1 LLINP
6 EFSKDSEILKPRL
19 YRQYKQAAFVMKNL
33 ISIIALIWCISLC
46 PLTVSSQVNCADG
59 SVNTGE
65 TYSGQVFFN
74 YGAVNNA
81 FSTKNRTTLTIGEP
95 LAGVFAGQQYNGMM
109 GFYGRFLLPP
119 LPPTVVASQGEL
131 LDRIQVTWITDP
143 LSPDASGGFNVYRD
157 NIFLS
162 SVGKNVRSYND
173 FNVIA
178 GRPYV
183 YRISGINE
191 FGEGTGGEAI
201 GFQTPNGVVTGKVET
216 ISRQPVA
223 DAVVTLTPLQ
233 GFSAA
238 FGNDDGAFYHLDTSA
253 TDMLPGSGG
262 SWTIAFWIKTNL
274 ASNNGG
280 VIRLG
285 ESDLYF
291 RALNSSSGQDG
302 VEVSTTAT
310 GASFLSA
317 NFPDSTRNGWHHIAL
332 SYSSNGGQG
341 RLYLD
346 GALVAVNT
354 MSALGVVTD
363 LHIGGLTEQG
373 DWAGKLDELRLYH
386 TLLEEADLSEII
398 MSTASSLTP
407 GLAYYW
413 KFDEEQGEG
422 SFDIIDRQKINFCGA
437 EFSSDRPNV
446 KTAARTNEN
455 GYYRIEGVSY
465 GTGTTFLATPSKDF
479 YANRSLRFH
488 RAESDYVSLPDF
500 SLTPKA
506 TLELWVNSSGPDGT
520 QTVLEKK
527 WGSNEFRI
535 NLVPNGNDNEVV
547 CYLNGNQ
554 YNFGTLGVGYQLLS
568 LTIDSSGTNRT
579 VSLYKNGTL
588 SATHTFTGVTDNWS
602 DAAQP
607 WILGGR
613 FNGSTLTD
621 AYGGFIDEF
630 AVYDTTLSQ
639 ATIQSHHENTRQI
652 TENGL
657 RVYFSLNEG
666 GGMSVNSTGSL
677 LLEKGTVH
685 GAVWSSF
692 TAMQETTPH
701 EFSPVTRQ
709 VTLNPS
715 VTSVDLVDFFDKS
728 TIPVTGY
735 VRYKNTD
742 CFASNVEITNDGL
755 SFTPKVLT
763 DSTGKFTIDA
773 DPGQSFR
780 LVPKYEDHLFT
791 PAFFEVT
798 NVSTPVAGIL
808 FSDIT
813 TRNIEVSVVGGSC
826 KISTLGDNLGTD
838 YGSLV
843 LQIRNAQND
852 CFERYGTMT
861 SGTTYTFT
869 EVPPF
874 EQVSVGL
881 FSHENNDIK
890 NAIQALGAI
899 TVDITKKDTALEF
912 LYLTPDP
919 EVEIF
924 EGLANDCPELKYWDP
939 SLPVGSVAD
948 FTANKVRLWEPPLPL
963 GASVNYTTLKVLYNN
978 VEYSIVNNSVT
989 FNSTDY
995 DYSEYPINTTN
1006 ETVTIGSDLYSL
1018 VPSDAST
1025 VLEKGDDVTIKV
1037 RVQEQ
1042 YPGGTCVLNEADLRF
1057 VNGFAD
1063 EVKDTSLV
1071 AALYTRSGTVTGGN
1085 SMPLANKPIRVR
1097 ATLQPSSTSA
1107 PADAYYRE
1115 VHAVTTNSSGV
1126 FSVRIGAGTRDTAV
1140 GGTFDQVPWYP
1151 SSEAP
1156 FLKIEVDT
1164 MLNGSY
1170 TQNGAVN
1177 RTAHPQTSLT
1187 YKFTVGDAN
1196 PVSPYYKTMQVIG
1209 TTPDGRKGS
1218 TSKIAVIS
1226 GTRLNGERFTTSSP
1240 QRPLMILRDPPGDA
1254 SYSYISKDST
1264 ICDITSFAATDNYDS
1279 SIALDFDGSP
1289 ENLTLAGIGVAT
1301 GGNFESGVDFGFGFN
1316 YTRTKVAQNE
1326 IQTCM
1331 TFNQTISTSD
1341 ADIIVGGDHGGD
1353 VYIGVAENMVFGT
1366 SDRIQVNNCVIMAD
1380 QVISIRPGGATG
1392 FRYSEYYIKRYLIP
1406 YLDLLAT
1413 EYNLMG
1419 KADSAALM
1427 TESRDSW
1434 EMWIKLN
1441 NDLKQ
1446 EATLK
1451 ENLSFDAGVVYE
1463 SAFSSSGDSLA
1474 LEEFTNSYSAS
1485 GYFTV
1490 KFGVLSAGTSFTG
1503 STEFTFDRVKSSGNT
1518 YSNTRTVGYSL
1529 SDDDPGDAFSVDIL
1543 DDPVFNGP
1551 VFKVKSGQSSC
1562 PHEPGTASRDRPSI
1576 QPVAGYPLQAINIPS
1591 KEAAIFRFNLG
1602 NNSQSYETRHY
1613 NITATGEDNPDG
1625 AVIKLNGG
1633 VLNLD
1638 MDYEVLSNSS
1648 VPITITVER
1657 GPVEY
1662 EYNDLLLEFTSG
1674 CEVAR
1679 ADALGLD
1686 PAQSPLD
1693 SSTTINELAYS
1704 SQKISVNFVRPCSE
1718 VDIDYPRNNYV
1729 ILSEDPALTPV
1740 NSTVRDIIVNNYSLI
1755 DPGFQA
1761 IRVQYRRADGNGIWT
1776 NILAPSNF
1784 TASNPHERWNTKN
1797 NAYLTWTGSP
1807 KPDTLGPISTTFK
1820 WETAGLEDGNYELR
1834 AISVCT
1840 GAAAGMEGT
1849 SYYIPIRI
1857 DREPPSLLGTPEPAD
1872 GVFSNGDEI
1881 SCSFNKLINCNLIQ
1895 ADQMNPNNV
1904 GLYDAVTDALIDA
1917 TISCYENK
1925 LIIVPNVDNRFI
1937 ENKILRVELH
1947 DIEDKTGNKRDFLS
1961 WEFKVD
1967 RNELAWLTD
1976 SVGLTFDVH
1985 DSKTMTASIIN
1996 RSGSTVP
2003 FKIVNSLP
2011 WIRVV
2016 PDTGIMVANEIKPIR
2031 FIVDSTLA
2039 IGSWSGV
2046 DTLKTIH
2053 VGSYIQGGDEPLKI
2067 GVRVLCDQP
2076 RWDLNAGL
2084 YENTMNL
2091 VLKLNIQG
2099 EISIDPEDMVAAYIG
2114 DELRGRC
2121 NVEFVPQLN
2130 TYLAYLTIYG
2140 TSSDL
2145 QAPIE
2150 LLVWDAQDC
2159 LIYASVQETF
2169 HFVPDQVIGTPT
2181 SPQIIHTNSNIL
2193 RRIPLGIGWNW
2204 ISFNLK
2210 FPDNNINTAL
2220 AYLLHPED
2228 GLIKSQS
2235 AFSSY
2240 VTGTGWAGSLTT
2252 VNNKSMYNYK
2262 SDVRDTLKMIGNLI
2276 SPDTLPIPVV
2286 QGWNWI
2292 GYVPNYSLPVN
2303 DALESLPA
2311 AVGDIIKSQEAFA
2324 QYIGAPHGWIGNL
2337 KFMQAPKGYQIKVT
2351 NPGTLTYPENSQFK
2365 GGEPADRGE
2374 NPVQASFWTVNPSQ
2388 YEYGSTFIGMLSVD
2402 GVNGTTA
2409 SLELGAFHGSEV
2421 RGSAQAVFIPSMNS
2435 YLFFMTM
2442 YSNVS
2447 GQPISFKLYNAG
2459 TGEISSLSE
2468 SIIFTPDQHQG
2479 TVASPV
2485 PFTLTSTGTSE
2496 GSLSVKSFSAV
2507 PNPFHSETYLQF
2519 VTGKRESAEILITDV
2534 CGNLVT
2540 RIEVN
2545 TVSGLN
2551 TVQWNTTGGN
2561 PAGVYLA
2568 QLKTE
2573 SGVLSCKLIL
2583 Q

>member
-1 LLINP
+1 
-6 EFSKDSEILKPRL
+6 
-19 YRQYKQAAFVMKNL
+19 
-33 ISIIALIWCISLC
+33 
-46 PLTVSSQVNCADG
+46 
-59 SVNTGE
+59 
-65 TYSGQVFFN
+65 
-74 YGAVNNA
+74 
-81 FSTKNRTTLTIGEP
+81 
-95 LAGVFAGQQYNGMM
+95 
-109 GFYGRFLLPP
+109 
-119 LPPTVVASQGEL
+119 
-131 LDRIQVTWITDP
+131 
-143 LSPDASGGFNVYRD
+143 
-157 NIFLS
+157 
-162 SVGKNVRSYND
+162 
-173 FNVIA
+173 
-178 GRPYV
+178 
-183 YRISGINE
+183 
-191 FGEGTGGEAI
+191 
-201 GFQTPNGVVTGKVET
+201 
-216 ISRQPVA
+216 
-223 DAVVTLTPLQ
+223 
-233 GFSAA
+233 
-238 FGNDDGAFYHLDTSA
+238 
-253 TDMLPGSGG
+253 
-262 SWTIAFWIKTNL
+262 
-274 ASNNGG
+274 
-280 VIRLG
+280 
-285 ESDLYF
+285 
-291 RALNSSSGQDG
+291 
-302 VEVSTTAT
+302 
-310 GASFLSA
+310 
-317 NFPDSTRNGWHHIAL
+317 
-332 SYSSNGGQG
+332 
-341 RLYLD
+341 
-346 GALVAVNT
+346 
-354 MSALGVVTD
+354 
-363 LHIGGLTEQG
+363 
-373 DWAGKLDELRLYH
+373 LRLYH

-422 SFDIIDRQKINFCGA
+422 SFDIMNRQKINFCGA

-488 RAESDYVSLPDF
+488 RTESDYVSLPDF
-500 SLTPKA
+500 SLTPKS

-520 QTVLEKK
+520 QTLLEKK

-535 NLVPNGNDNEVV
+535 NLVPNGNNNDVV

-639 ATIQSHHENTRQI
+639 PVIQSHHENTRQI

-715 VTSVDLVDFFDKS
+715 VTSVDLVDFIDKS

-742 CFASNVEITNDGL
+742 CFVSSIEITNDGI
-755 SFTPKVLT
+755 SFSPKVLT
-763 DSTGKFTIDA
+763 DSTGKFTLDA

-813 TRNIEVSVVGGSC
+813 TRNVEVSVVGGDC
-826 KISTLGDNLGTD
+826 KISTLGDNLGTN
-838 YGSLV
+838 YGSLI
-843 LQIRNAQND
+843 LQIRNAESD

-869 EVPPF
+869 DVPPF
-874 EQVSVGL
+874 RQLSVGL

-899 TVDITKKDTALEF
+899 TVDITKKDTAVEF

-919 EVEIF
+919 EVEIY
-924 EGLANDCPELKYWDP
+924 EGLADDCPELKYWDP
-939 SLPVGSVAD
+939 VLPVGSFAD

-963 GASVNYTTLKVLYNN
+963 GSSVNYTTLKVLYNN
-978 VEYSIVNNSVT
+978 IEYSIVNNSVT

-1126 FSVRIGAGTRDTAV
+1126 FSVRIGAGTRDTVV

-1226 GTRLNGERFTTSSP
+1226 GTRSNGDRFTTYLP
-1240 QRPLMILRDPPGDA
+1240 ERPMMILRDPPGDA
-1254 SYSYISKDST
+1254 SFAYISKDSSVCET
-1264 ICDITSFAATDNYDS
+1264 YSLSRSNEYAS
-1279 SIALDFDGSP
+1279 ALVFEIDGSP
-1289 ENLTLAGIGVAT
+1289 EVTTSVGLPGAT
-1301 GGNFESGVDFGFGFN
+1301 TDVVVESGVDFGINAN
-1316 YTRTKVAQNE
+1316 YTRTRVGQDE
-1326 IQTCM
+1326 FQSCM

-1341 ADIIVGGDHGGD
+1341 ADLIVGGEQGGD
-1353 VYIGVAENMVFGT
+1353 VYIGVAQNMIFGT
-1366 SDRIQVNNCVIMAD
+1366 SDRIQVNDCVIMYD
-1380 QVISIRPGGATG
+1380 QVISFKPGGATG
-1392 FRYSEYYIKRYLIP
+1392 FRYSEYYIIRYLIP
-1406 YLDLLAT
+1406 YLELLAT
-1413 EYNLMG
+1413 QYNLSG
-1419 KADSAALM
+1419 KADSAAIM

-1434 EMWIKLN
+1434 KMWIKLN
-1441 NDLKQ
+1441 EELKDS
-1446 EATLK
+1446 ATFRQ
-1451 ENLSFDAGVVYE
+1451 NLSFDSGVVYE
-1463 SAFSSSGDSLA
+1463 SEYSESNDTLDLHEFSNSIAINSFLYWKFLLNTVGATFGPELGFTTTWGDTES
-1474 LEEFTNSYSAS
+1474 NQKS
-1485 GYFTV
+1485 
-1490 KFGVLSAGTSFTG
+1490 K
-1503 STEFTFDRVKSSGNT
+1503 STTI
-1518 YSNTRTVGYSL
+1518 GYSL

-1602 NNSQSYETRHY
+1602 NNSQTYEARPY
-1613 NITATGEDNPDG
+1613 YLSANANADDNPDG
-1625 AVIKLNGG
+1625 AIIKLNGA
-1633 VLNLD
+1633 VLNTDMEYLLD
-1638 MDYEVLSNSS
+1638 PTPALPVTL
-1648 VPITITVER
+1648 TVER

-1662 EYNDLLLEFTSG
+1662 DYDLVITFASG
-1674 CEVAR
+1674 CESER
-1679 ADALGLD
+1679 ATVLGLTD
-1686 PAQSPLD
+1686 MSVSPGFTYLD
-1693 SSTTINELAYS
+1693 TLAAAPID
-1704 SQKISVNFVRPCSE
+1704 ISVSFVRPCSE
-1718 VDIDYPRNNYV
+1718 VDIDYPRDNYV

-1740 NSTVRDIIVNNYSLI
+1740 NSTVRNIIVNNYSLI
-1755 DPGFQA
+1755 DPSFQA
-1761 IRVQYRRADGNGIWT
+1761 IRVQYRKADGNGIWT

-1937 ENKILRVELH
+1937 ENKTLRVELH
-1947 DIEDKTGNKRDFLS
+1947 DIEDKTGNKRDYLA

-1976 SVGLTFDVH
+1976 SVGMTKDVH
-1985 DSKTMTASIIN
+1985 ETKTMTASIHN

-2003 FKIVNSLP
+2003 FKIINSLP
-2011 WIRVV
+2011 WVRVV
-2016 PDTGIMVANEIKPIR
+2016 PDTGVLVANEIKPIQ

-2053 VGSYIQGGDEPLKI
+2053 VGGYIKGGSEPLKI
-2067 GVRVLCDQP
+2067 GARVLCDRP
-2076 RWDLNAGL
+2076 KWNLNAGL

-2091 VLKLNIQG
+2091 VLKVNIQG
-2099 EISIDPEDMVAAYIG
+2099 QFSVDPEDMVAAYIG

-2121 NVEFVPQLN
+2121 NVEYVPQLN
-2130 TYLAYLTIYG
+2130 SYLAYLTIYG

-2150 LLVWDAQDC
+2150 LLVWDAQSC
-2159 LIYASVQETF
+2159 LVYASVQETF
-2169 HFVPDQVIGTPT
+2169 NFVPDQVIGTPT
-2181 SPQIIHTNSNIL
+2181 SPQVIHTNSYIL

-2210 FPDNNINTAL
+2210 FPNNSINSAL
-2220 AYLLHPED
+2220 AYLLYPED

-2240 VTGTGWAGSLTT
+2240 VTGTGWAGSLTA
-2252 VNNKSMYNYK
+2252 VNNTSMYNYK

-2276 SPDTLPIPVV
+2276 SPDTLPITVV

-2303 DALESLPA
+2303 DALGSLPA

-2337 KFMQAPKGYQIKVT
+2337 KFMEAPKGYQIKVA
-2351 NPGTLTYPENSQFK
+2351 NPGTLTYPENTQFK

-2374 NPVQASFWTVNPSQ
+2374 NPEQASFWTVNPSQ

-2402 GVNGTTA
+2402 GANATTA
-2409 SLELGAFHGSEV
+2409 SLELGAFHGDEV
-2421 RGSAQAVFIPSMNS
+2421 RGSAQAVFIPSMNM

-2442 YSNVS
+2442 YSNV
-2447 GQPISFKLYNAG
+2447 
-2459 TGEISSLSE
+2459 
-2468 SIIFTPDQHQG
+2468 
-2479 TVASPV
+2479 
-2485 PFTLTSTGTSE
+2485 
-2496 GSLSVKSFSAV
+2496 
-2507 PNPFHSETYLQF
+2507 
-2519 VTGKRESAEILITDV
+2519 
-2534 CGNLVT
+2534 
-2540 RIEVN
+2540 
-2545 TVSGLN
+2545 
-2551 TVQWNTTGGN
+2551 
-2561 PAGVYLA
+2561 
-2568 QLKTE
+2568 
-2573 SGVLSCKLIL
+2573 
-2583 Q
+2583 